1 MIIKSMSRKEP
12 TFDQLLG
19 YMNREASSDRYSLR
33 HNCYARGERELE
45 AEFTRNASRMRRR
58 SNGVFM
64 YHEILSITKDGDLSD
79 HERKDI
85 LRQVAQKYIEMRCPD
100 NMAYGVVHDDHPH
113 HLHYHLLIS
122 SNEVSSSKRTRLSKA
137 DFQSLKVEMERRVL
151 SDYPTLRQKVSI
163 DKLNDGERV
172 SQRGEELKRRT
183 GELPER
189 TRVKET
195 IAEIFADSLD
205 RDELFTR
212 LRAQNMDLYVRG
224 KSIGIIDGST
234 GRKYRLNRLGLQER
248 FAVLSAR
255 MEQLARIERETAT
268 DSQTQTN
275 AVNERENNMINL
287 SAKVVGASQKLQ
299 EGASSL
305 VEKGK
310 KAFEGVIDQFT
321 PTDEVAKA
329 RRLTQEGEGQTEPQ
343 AQPSEEREAAY
354 RARMRE
360 MDEIRA
366 ADKQDESQQ
375 KTGKK

>member
-45 AEFTRNASRMRRR
+45 AEFTRNATRMRRR

-64 YHEILSITKDGDLSD
+64 YHEILSITKDGDLAD

-100 NMAYGVVHDDHPH
+100 NMAYGVVHDDHAH

-151 SDYPTLRQKVSI
+151 ADYPTLRQKVSI

-212 LRAQNMDLYVRG
+212 LRAENMDLYVRG
-224 KSIGIIDGST
+224 KNIGIIDGST

-255 MEQLARIERETAT
+255 MEQMARIERETAT
-268 DSQTQTN
+268 ENQAQTN
-275 AVNERENNMINL
+275 TKNAEKNEMINL
-287 SAKVVGASQKLQ
+287 SEKVVGASQKLQ

-321 PTDEVAKA
+321 PTDEAAKA
-329 RRLTQEGEGQTEPQ
+329 RRLAQEGDRQAAPQ
-343 AQPSEEREAAY
+343 AQPSDEREAAY

-366 ADKQDESQQ
+366 TDKPNENQQ